1 MKKES
6 KKNIKKQAINQEK
19 VLAIVFVALSI
30 LVIILLIIA
39 LKQKN
44 ARQVKDESHITIP
57 VLEENTKSNIS
68 INLKEFKEEDTNEY
82 VFIVSNYR
90 EDKINKNEL
99 EYDLKITNSDNVE
112 IKLYKNE
119 NTTNLIEKELEVED
133 NTLIKNKKQEDVYK
147 LVITKNDKIKDT
159 SVINIEIDS

>member
-99 EYDLKITNSDNVE
+99 EYDLKITNSDNIE

>member
-6 KKNIKKQAINQEK
+6 KKNIKKQAINQEN

-119 NTTNLIEKELEVED
+119 NTNNLIEKELEVED